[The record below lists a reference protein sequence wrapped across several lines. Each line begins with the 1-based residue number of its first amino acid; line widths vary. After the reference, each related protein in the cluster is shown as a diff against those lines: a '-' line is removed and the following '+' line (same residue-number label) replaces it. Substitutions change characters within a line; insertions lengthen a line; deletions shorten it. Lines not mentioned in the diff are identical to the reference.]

1 MARVILSST
10 MPAFYATLYK
20 GCPRI
25 PWSVLHGG
33 VFGQMTSQR
42 VFLKRRTLDLNK
54 PRRNSPRVEVTHPRI

>member
-1 MARVILSST
+1 VILSST

-33 VFGQMTSQR
+33 VFGQMLSQR
-42 VFLKRRTLDLNK
+42 GFSKAKNVR
-54 PRRNSPRVEVTHPRI
+54 SQ